1 MNRIVV
7 CLDCPHYQ
15 KGGYCIKTR
24 RDVGALTPACDKAP
38 KDTPED
44 LDTADTPKTEPQQ
57 LQAPQEPLE
66 TPGHKKCTKCGR
78 VLPLSSYGWINA
90 KTGRKKRRMCQEC
103 YSAVMLESKNRNK
116 PKAPEGMKICTSCG
130 LTLPISAFGSNRAKA
145 DGHQPMCKECKKK
158 EQQAYRDMK
167 RALRPKVEKDPN
179 IKHCP
184 KCGRDLPRSAFYA
197 KLEAKDGLQS
207 WCKDCSHPRKVK
219 TIKIGS
225 EPMNTQTPT
234 PAPVLNDG
242 IATAKTTGP
251 VNPFS
256 FFKDHELADELRARG
271 YEVTATRTVTI
282 QL

>member
-44 LDTADTPKTEPQQ
+44 LDMIEAAEPQDPE
-57 LQAPQEPLE
+57 PQE
-66 TPGHKKCTKCGR
+66 TSGHKKCTKCGR

-130 LTLPISAFGSNRAKA
+130 LTLPISAFGSNKARA
-145 DGHQPMCKECKKK
+145 DGLQPMCKECKKK
-158 EQQAYRDMK
+158 DQKSYRDRK
-167 RALRPKVEKDPN
+167 RALRPKVEKDPA

-197 KLEAKDGLQS
+197 KLGAKDGLQS
-207 WCKDCSHPRKVK
+207 WCKDCSHPKKIK
-219 TIKIGS
+219 TIKTGS
-225 EPMNTQTPT
+225 EPMKKTEKPT
-234 PAPVLNDG
+234 PAPVLNEG
-242 IATAKTTGP
+242 IATVKTGP

-256 FFKDHELADELRARG
+256 TFNDHELADELRARG
-271 YEVTATRTVTI
+271 YEVTATKTVTI

>member
-1 MNRIVV
+1 MDRIVV

-24 RDVGALTPACDKAP
+24 RDVGALTPACNKAP
-38 KDTPED
+38 KDTLED
-44 LDTADTPKTEPQQ
+44 LDMIEAAE
-57 LQAPQEPLE
+57 PQEPEPQE
-66 TPGHKKCTKCGR
+66 TSGHKKCTKCGR

-167 RALRPKVEKDPN
+167 RALRPKVEKDPA

-207 WCKDCSHPRKVK
+207 WCKDCSHPKKIK

-234 PAPVLNDG
+234 PAPVLNEG
-242 IATAKTTGP
+242 IATLKTEQLA
-251 VNPFS
+251 NPFGS
-256 FFKDHELADELRARG
+256 FKDHELADELRARG
-271 YEVTATRTVTI
+271 YDVTATKIVTI

>member
-24 RDVGALTPACDKAP
+24 RDVGALTPACNKAP

-44 LDTADTPKTEPQQ
+44 LDMIEAAE
-57 LQAPQEPLE
+57 PQEPEPQE
-66 TPGHKKCTKCGR
+66 TSGHKKCTKCGR

-103 YSAVMLESKNRNK
+103 YSAVMYESKNKNK

-158 EQQAYRDMK
+158 EQKSYRDQK
-167 RALRPKVEKDPN
+167 RALRPKVEKDPA

-184 KCGRDLPRSAFYA
+184 KCGRDLPRSAFCA

-207 WCKDCSHPRKVK
+207 WCKDCSHPKKIK

-234 PAPVLNDG
+234 PAPVLNEG

-256 FFKDHELADELRARG
+256 IFKDHELADELRARG

>member
-38 KDTPED
+38 KDAPED
-44 LDTADTPKTEPQQ
+44 LDTAETPKTEPQQ
-57 LQAPQEPLE
+57 LQE
-66 TPGHKKCTKCGR
+66 TSGHKKCTKCGR

-103 YSAVMLESKNRNK
+103 YSAVMYESKNRNK

-184 KCGRDLPRSAFYA
+184 KCGRDLPRSAFSA
-197 KLEAKDGLQS
+197 KLKAKDGLQS
-207 WCKDCSHPRKVK
+207 WCKDCSYPKKVK

-234 PAPVLNDG
+234 PAPVLNEG

-256 FFKDHELADELRARG
+256 IFKDHELADELRARG

>member
-1 MNRIVV
+1 MDRIVV

-15 KGGYCIKTR
+15 KGGSCRKTGK
-24 RDVGALTPACDKAP
+24 DVGALQEACDKAP

-44 LDTADTPKTEPQQ
+44 LDMIEAAE
-57 LQAPQEPLE
+57 PQEPEPE
-66 TPGHKKCTKCGR
+66 TSGHKKCTKCGR

-167 RALRPKVEKDPN
+167 RALRPKVEKDPA

-207 WCKDCSHPRKVK
+207 WCKDCSHPKKIK

-234 PAPVLNDG
+234 PAPVLNEG
-242 IATAKTTGP
+242 IATLKTEQLA
-251 VNPFS
+251 NPFGS
-256 FFKDHELADELRARG
+256 FKDHELADELRARG
-271 YEVTATRTVTI
+271 YDVTATKIVTI

>member
-1 MNRIVV
+1 M
-7 CLDCPHYQ
+7 
-15 KGGYCIKTR
+15 
-24 RDVGALTPACDKAP
+24 GALTPACNKAP

-44 LDTADTPKTEPQQ
+44 LDMIEAAEPQDPE
-57 LQAPQEPLE
+57 PQE
-66 TPGHKKCTKCGR
+66 TSGHKKCTKCGR

-103 YSAVMLESKNRNK
+103 YSAVMYESKNKNK

-167 RALRPKVEKDPN
+167 RALRPKVEKDPA

-184 KCGRDLPRSAFYA
+184 KCGRDLPRSAFSA
-197 KLEAKDGLQS
+197 KLKAKDGLQS
-207 WCKDCSHPRKVK
+207 WCKDCSHPKKIK
-219 TIKIGS
+219 TIKTGS

-234 PAPVLNDG
+234 PAPVINEG
-242 IATAKTTGP
+242 IATVPTSRIASPLDK
-251 VNPFS
+251 FRDS
-256 FFKDHELADELRARG
+256 ELVDELRARG
-271 YEVTATRTVTI
+271 YEVTATKTVTI

>member
-24 RDVGALTPACDKAP
+24 RDVGALTPACNKAP

-44 LDTADTPKTEPQQ
+44 LDMVEAAEPQDPE
-57 LQAPQEPLE
+57 PQE
-66 TPGHKKCTKCGR
+66 TSGHKKCTKCGR

-103 YSAVMLESKNRNK
+103 YSAVMYESKNRNK

-130 LTLPISAFGSNRAKA
+130 LTLPLSAFGSNKARA
-145 DGHQPMCKECKKK
+145 DGLQPMCKECKKK
-158 EQQAYRDMK
+158 EQKTYRDQK
-167 RALRPKVEKDPN
+167 RALRPKVEKDPA

-184 KCGRDLPRSAFYA
+184 KCGRDLPRSAFSA
-197 KLEAKDGLQS
+197 KLKTKDGLQS
-207 WCKDCSHPRKVK
+207 WCKDCSYPRKVK

-256 FFKDHELADELRARG
+256 FFKDHELVDELRARG
-271 YEVTATRTVTI
+271 YEVTATKTVTI

>member
-1 MNRIVV
+1 MDRIVV

-15 KGGYCIKTR
+15 KGGSCRKTGK
-24 RDVGALTPACDKAP
+24 DVGALQEACDKAP

-44 LDTADTPKTEPQQ
+44 LDMIEAAE
-57 LQAPQEPLE
+57 PQEPEPQE
-66 TPGHKKCTKCGR
+66 TSGHKKCTKCGR

-167 RALRPKVEKDPN
+167 RALRPKVEKDPA

-207 WCKDCSHPRKVK
+207 WCKDCSHPKKIK

-234 PAPVLNDG
+234 PAPVLNEG
-242 IATAKTTGP
+242 IATVKTGP
-251 VNPFS
+251 VNPLS
-256 FFKDHELADELRARG
+256 TFKDHELADELRARG
-271 YEVTATRTVTI
+271 YDVTATKIVTI

>member
-44 LDTADTPKTEPQQ
+44 LDTAETPKTEPQQ
-57 LQAPQEPLE
+57 LQE
-66 TPGHKKCTKCGR
+66 TSGHKKCTKCGR

-158 EQQAYRDMK
+158 EQKAYRDMK
-167 RALRPKVEKDPN
+167 KALKPKVEKDPA

-207 WCKDCSHPRKVK
+207 WCKDCSYPRKVK

-271 YEVTATRTVTI
+271 YEVTATRTVII

>member
-38 KDTPED
+38 KDTTED
-44 LDTADTPKTEPQQ
+44 LDTVDTPKTEPQQ
-57 LQAPQEPLE
+57 LQEPLE
-66 TPGHKKCTKCGR
+66 TPGHKKCAKCGR

-130 LTLPISAFGSNRAKA
+130 LTLPLSAFGSNKARA
-145 DGHQPMCKECKKK
+145 DGLQPMCKECKKK
-158 EQQAYRDMK
+158 DQKSYRDRK
-167 RALRPKVEKDPN
+167 RALRPKVEKDPA

-197 KLEAKDGLQS
+197 KLGAKDGLQS
-207 WCKDCSHPRKVK
+207 WCKDCSHPKKIK
-219 TIKIGS
+219 TIKTGS
-225 EPMNTQTPT
+225 EPMKKTEKPT
-234 PAPVLNDG
+234 PAPVLNEG
-242 IATAKTTGP
+242 IATVKTGP

-256 FFKDHELADELRARG
+256 TFNDHELADELRARG
-271 YEVTATRTVTI
+271 YEVTATKTVTI

>member
-1 MNRIVV
+1 MDRIVV

-24 RDVGALTPACDKAP
+24 RDVGALQEACDKAP
-38 KDTPED
+38 KDTLED
-44 LDTADTPKTEPQQ
+44 LDMIEAAE
-57 LQAPQEPLE
+57 PQEPEPQE
-66 TPGHKKCTKCGR
+66 TSGHKKCTKCGR

-167 RALRPKVEKDPN
+167 RALRPKVEKDPA

-197 KLEAKDGLQS
+197 ELEAKDGLQS
-207 WCKDCSHPRKVK
+207 WCKDCSHPKKIK

-234 PAPVLNDG
+234 PAPVLNEG
-242 IATAKTTGP
+242 IATLKTEQLA
-251 VNPFS
+251 NPFGS
-256 FFKDHELADELRARG
+256 FKDHELADELRARG
-271 YEVTATRTVTI
+271 YDVTATKIVTI

>member
-24 RDVGALTPACDKAP
+24 RDVGALTPACNKAP

-44 LDTADTPKTEPQQ
+44 LDMVEAAEPQDPE
-57 LQAPQEPLE
+57 PQE
-66 TPGHKKCTKCGR
+66 TSGHKKCTKCGR

-103 YSAVMLESKNRNK
+103 YSAVMYESKNRNK

-130 LTLPISAFGSNRAKA
+130 LTLPLSAFGSNKARA
-145 DGHQPMCKECKKK
+145 DGLQPMCKECKKK
-158 EQQAYRDMK
+158 DQKTYRDQK
-167 RALRPKVEKDPN
+167 RALRPKVEKDPA

-207 WCKDCSHPRKVK
+207 WCKDCSHPKKIK

-225 EPMNTQTPT
+225 EPMNTQTQTPT
-234 PAPVLNDG
+234 PAPVLNEG
-242 IATAKTTGP
+242 IATVPTSRIASPLDK
-251 VNPFS
+251 FRDS
-256 FFKDHELADELRARG
+256 ELVDELRARG
-271 YEVTATRTVTI
+271 YEVTATKTVTI